1 MDSRHQRTGASPA
14 IRQVGLLV
22 VLLLAATGC
31 SIRSLAVNALAD
43 SLVASGDVFASD
55 DDPEL
60 VRDAIPFALKTIEA
74 LLQEK
79 PDHSDLLLAACRGFT
94 QYSYAFVETEAE
106 RLEEVDF
113 DASEHQYQRALS
125 LYLRGF
131 DYCLHAME
139 LRSAGVG
146 ERLMQ
151 SPEESMRSFNASDVP
166 LLFWTGA
173 SWGGAIA
180 IGQDR
185 PDLVA
190 DVPAV
195 RALMD
200 RALALD
206 ETYDR
211 GAIHGVLIALEALP
225 EAMGGSSKRA
235 RHHFQRA
242 VELSQGLS
250 VGPYVTLASTVVVA
264 EQDWQEFQD
273 LLESALAI
281 DPDAAPSLR
290 LANIIDQQRA
300 RWLLDRIDHYFLD
313 YDPDP
318 G

>member
-1 MDSRHQRTGASPA
+1 M
-14 IRQVGLLV
+14 IRRVGLPVGLL
-22 VLLLAATGC
+22 LAVAGC

-43 SLVASGDVFASD
+43 SLAASGDVYASD

-79 PDHSDLLLAACRGFT
+79 PDHPDLLLAACRGFS

-113 DASEHQYQRALS
+113 DAAEHQYQRALS

-139 LRSAGVG
+139 LRSAGVSG
-146 ERLMQ
+146 RLRQNPEASMQ
-151 SPEESMRSFNASDVP
+151 SFEEGDVP

-206 ETYDR
+206 ETYDH

-225 EAMGGSSKRA
+225 EAMGGSPERA

-242 VELSQGLS
+242 VELSDGLS

-264 EQDWQEFQD
+264 EQDWQEFQE
-273 LLESALAI
+273 LLEAALAI
-281 DPDAAPSLR
+281 DPNAAPSLR
-290 LANIIDQQRA
+290 LANIIDQERA
-300 RWLLDRIDHYFLD
+300 RWLLDRISNYFLD
-313 YDPDP
+313 YDQDP